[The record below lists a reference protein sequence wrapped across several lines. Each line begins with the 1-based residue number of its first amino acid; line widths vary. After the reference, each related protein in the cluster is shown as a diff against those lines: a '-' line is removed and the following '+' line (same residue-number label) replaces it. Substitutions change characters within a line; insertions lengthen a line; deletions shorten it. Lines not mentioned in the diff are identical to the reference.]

1 VCHLLQ
7 CREGNFHELT
17 ETGVIEVITPD
28 GELAKPGE
36 AGELVITSLINDAM
50 PMIRYRTGD
59 IGVKTEGFCTC
70 GRTSPILKEI
80 VGRIADFIVTP
91 DGRHVSHLNFVFEVT
106 SNIIEAQLV
115 QEKIDELTVNL
126 IVHPDYNDNDKKLI
140 LAGLRSLLGEEMK
153 ITIQVVEEIQR
164 TKEGKLK
171 FVISKV
177 PIQFS
182 DKK

>member
-1 VCHLLQ
+1 
-7 CREGNFHELT
+7 
-17 ETGVIEVITPD
+17 
-28 GELAKPGE
+28 
-36 AGELVITSLINDAM
+36 
-50 PMIRYRTGD
+50 MIRYRTGD
-59 IGVKTEGFCTC
+59 IGEKTEGLCAC

-80 VGRIADFIVTP
+80 IGRIADFIVTP
-91 DGRHVSHLNFVFEVT
+91 DGRHVSHLNYVFEVT
-106 SNIIEAQLV
+106 SKIKEAQLV

-126 IVHPDYNDNDKKLI
+126 VVHPDYNDNDKKLI

-171 FVISKV
+171 FVVSKV